1 MLNMPHHRLGPM
13 PGVELRARVM
23 LVQPIQKAPQPAH
36 VVVLASEKGGSGKS
50 TTALHIAVAL
60 LKAGQR
66 VATVDLDSRQ
76 KTFTHYIENRRAWAE
91 RTRIQLE
98 LPTHYCVE
106 RAETSSMEANETTEV
121 ANFSSAVSAI
131 ERIHDFVVVDTPGN
145 DTFLMRLA
153 HSMADTLVTPINDSF
168 LDFDVLATLD
178 PINFAVTGESHYAKM
193 VREARRQRRLF
204 DGRLTDWIVVRNRLS
219 ELGSRNKRLVGEG
232 LTELAKRMGFR
243 WLEGFA
249 ERLVYREFFP
259 RGLTALDD
267 LDKATLGR
275 GPNKSHVTAREEV
288 ITLLNALQLPLSE
301 NGKRHAAARTEWY
314 SVMKEPLQVHEVV
327 G

>member
-1 MLNMPHHRLGPM
+1 
-13 PGVELRARVM
+13 
-23 LVQPIQKAPQPAH
+23 
-36 VVVLASEKGGSGKS
+36 
-50 TTALHIAVAL
+50 
-60 LKAGQR
+60 
-66 VATVDLDSRQ
+66 
-76 KTFTHYIENRRAWAE
+76 
-91 RTRIQLE
+91 
-98 LPTHYCVE
+98 
-106 RAETSSMEANETTEV
+106 MEANETTEV

-131 ERIHDFVVVDTPGN
+131 ERTHDFVVVDTPGN

-193 VREARRQRRLF
+193 VREARRQRRQF

-267 LDKATLGR
+267 LDKVTLGMR
-275 GPNKSHVTAREEV
+275 PSKSHVTAREEV
-288 ITLLNALQLPLSE
+288 IALLNALHLPLSK
-301 NGKRHAAARTEWY
+301 NGKRHAAARAEWY
-314 SVMKEPLQVHEVV
+314 SVMAAPLQLHEVV
-327 G
+327 A